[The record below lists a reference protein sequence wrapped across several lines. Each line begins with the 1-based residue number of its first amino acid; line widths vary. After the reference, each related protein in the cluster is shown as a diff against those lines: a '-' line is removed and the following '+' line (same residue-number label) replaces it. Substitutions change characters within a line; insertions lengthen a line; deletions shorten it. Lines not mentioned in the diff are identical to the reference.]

1 MRPNQ
6 RVYHEYTD
14 LGNMGRLDAKP
25 DEGYRSSI
33 DCGRCCI
40 SSFTQHGA
48 IAGRRNVFAQWID
61 LPCHGAGLLFNF
73 STGII
78 AREREQGLL
87 ATIFARPI
95 KRSTYVL
102 SKWLALGLGVWLV
115 NLGVGLLTLLVYLV
129 NRPDLIV
136 WSDFLSTILTSLL
149 LTLGTSS
156 LLILCSTIGA
166 ATSELT
172 LFSMA
177 FSTAL
182 ISLAVSTMAPM
193 KTGGEHGWILLAAQ
207 GQHLLKEVC
216 TVISGPL
223 WFLLFPYIR
232 FPLDATLAPHTLFS
246 YASNVG
252 LALLLAVWTIN
263 RREVGY
269 GNA

>member
-1 MRPNQ
+1 MSTLIWATWVGWLRSPMRVTAVLLIVVAAVFLPSLSM
-6 RVYHEYTD
+6 V
-14 LGNMGRLDAKP
+14 LSP
-25 DEGYRSSI
+25 DGEMASLNGLT
-33 DCGRCCI
+33 
-40 SSFTQHGA
+40 FLVT
-48 IAGRRNVFAQWID
+48 
-61 LPCHGAGLLFNF
+61 GAGLLFNF
-73 STGII
+73 STGIV
-78 AREREQGLL
+78 AKEREQGLL

-95 KRSTYVL
+95 KRSTYVF

-115 NLGVGLLTLLVYLV
+115 NLAVGLLTLVVYLV
-129 NRPDLIV
+129 NRPDLIL
-136 WSDFLSTILTSLL
+136 WSEFLSSIVTSLFL
-149 LTLGTSS
+149 ILGTSS
-156 LLILCSTIGA
+156 LLVLCSTIGA

-182 ISLAVSTMAPM
+182 ISLAISTMAQM
-193 KTGGEHGWILLAAQ
+193 KTGGEHGWILLVAQ

-216 TVISGPL
+216 TVVSGPL

-232 FPLDATLAPHTLFS
+232 FPLDAALAPQTLFT